1 MSGNAA
7 VVEYVTQNPG
17 SMGLIDVSW
26 ISDPDDSISHNFK
39 QSIKVV
45 AITGDSGSY
54 RPYQAYIAQ
63 KQYPLLRDVIMV
75 SREARSG
82 LASGF
87 VAYVASDKGQRVVL
101 KLGLVPATMPI
112 RIVEV
117 NHLPL

>member
-1 MSGNAA
+1 
-7 VVEYVTQNPG
+7 
-17 SMGLIDVSW
+17 MGLIDVSW
-26 ISDPDDSISHNFK
+26 ICDPDDSVSHKFK
-39 QSIKVV
+39 QAIKVM

-63 KQYPLLRDVIMV
+63 KQYPLLRDAIMV

-87 VAYVASDKGQRVVL
+87 IAYVASDKGQRVVL

>member
-1 MSGNAA
+1 
-7 VVEYVTQNPG
+7 
-17 SMGLIDVSW
+17 
-26 ISDPDDSISHNFK
+26 
-39 QSIKVV
+39 
-45 AITGDSGSY
+45 
-54 RPYQAYIAQ
+54 
-63 KQYPLLRDVIMV
+63 MV

-87 VAYVASDKGQRVVL
+87 IAYVASDKGQRVVL